1 MGFITMDLLLQE
13 IAKTFNITN
22 ESISLIIQNY
32 PELKQQY
39 ITHQILINLFGFLA
53 FSIFVPVISIFF
65 SWISIES
72 DTPENKKRNLI
83 KIQKY
88 SLIAIIILVVLLV
101 ILSVII
107 PILSPDIVILKNI
120 ISSIKK

>member
-1 MGFITMDLLLQE
+1 MDLLLQE

-39 ITHQILINLFGFLA
+39 IINHILTNLFGFLSLTMA
-53 FSIFVPVISIFF
+53 IPIISFFF
-65 SWISIES
+65 SWLSV
-72 DTPENKKRNLI
+72 DKYTPDDEKRKSI

-88 SLIAIIILVVLLV
+88 SIVALVTIVVLLV
-101 ILSVII
+101 ILNIII
-107 PILSPDIVILKNI
+107 PILSPDIVILKDL

>member
-1 MGFITMDLLLQE
+1 MDLLLQE

-39 ITHQILINLFGFLA
+39 IINHILTDLLTFLSLA
-53 FSIFVPVISIFF
+53 IVIPIISFFF
-65 SWISIES
+65 SWFSI
-72 DTPENKKRNLI
+72 DKYTPENEKRKSI

-88 SLIAIIILVVLLV
+88 SVIALVIIVALLV
-101 ILSVII
+101 ILNIII
-107 PILSPDIVILKNI
+107 PILSPDILILKDLLNA
-120 ISSIKK
+120 IKK

>member
-1 MGFITMDLLLQE
+1 MDLLLQE

-39 ITHQILINLFGFLA
+39 IINHILTNLLTFLSLA
-53 FSIFVPVISIFF
+53 IAIPIISFFF
-65 SWISIES
+65 SWLSI
-72 DTPENKKRNLI
+72 DKYTPEAEKRKSI

-88 SLIAIIILVVLLV
+88 SVVALVTIVAFLV
-101 ILSVII
+101 ILNIII
-107 PILSPDIVILKNI
+107 PILSPDII
-120 ISSIKK
+120 IMKDLLNVIKK

>member
-1 MGFITMDLLLQE
+1 MELINMDLLLQE

-39 ITHQILINLFGFLA
+39 IINHILTNLFGFLSLTMA
-53 FSIFVPVISIFF
+53 IPIISFFF
-65 SWISIES
+65 SWLSV
-72 DTPENKKRNLI
+72 DKYTPDDEKRKSI

-88 SLIAIIILVVLLV
+88 SIVALVTIVALLV
-101 ILSVII
+101 ILNIII
-107 PILSPDIVILKNI
+107 PILSPDIVILKDLINA
-120 ISSIKK
+120 IKK

>member
-1 MGFITMDLLLQE
+1 MDLLLQE

-39 ITHQILINLFGFLA
+39 ITHQILTNLFGFLA

-83 KIQKY
+83 KTQKY
-88 SLIAIIILVVLLV
+88 SLVAIVILVVLLV

-107 PILSPDIVILKNI
+107 PILSPDIVILKDL
-120 ISSIKK
+120 ISAIKK

>member
-1 MGFITMDLLLQE
+1 MDLLLQE

-72 DTPENKKRNLI
+72 DTPENKKRNFI

>member
-1 MGFITMDLLLQE
+1 MDLLLQE

-39 ITHQILINLFGFLA
+39 IINHILTNLFGFLA
-53 FSIFVPVISIFF
+53 FSIFVPILSIFF
-65 SWISIES
+65 SWLSIES

-83 KIQKY
+83 KTQKY
-88 SLIAIIILVVLLV
+88 SLIAIVIIVVLLV
-101 ILSVII
+101 ILSIII
-107 PILSPDIVILKNI
+107 PILSPDIIIMKELLKA
-120 ISSIKK
+120 IKN

>member
-39 ITHQILINLFGFLA
+39 ITHQILTNLFGFLA

-83 KIQKY
+83 KTQKY
-88 SLIAIIILVVLLV
+88 SLIAIVILVVLLV
-101 ILSVII
+101 ILSIII
-107 PILSPDIVILKNI
+107 PILSPDIVILKDLIN
-120 ISSIKK
+120 SIKK

>member
-1 MGFITMDLLLQE
+1 MDLLLQE

-39 ITHQILINLFGFLA
+39 ITHQILTNLFEFLA
-53 FSIFVPVISIFF
+53 VLIFVPILSIFF
-65 SWISIES
+65 SWLSIES

-83 KIQKY
+83 KTQKY
-88 SLIAIIILVVLLV
+88 SLIAIVILVVILV

-107 PILSPDIVILKNI
+107 PILSPDILQILLLLKI
-120 ISSIKK
+120 

>member
-1 MGFITMDLLLQE
+1 MDLLLQE

-39 ITHQILINLFGFLA
+39 IINHILTNLFEFLS
-53 FSIFVPVISIFF
+53 FLIFVPILSIFF
-65 SWISIES
+65 SWFSV
-72 DTPENKKRNLI
+72 DKYTPDGEKRKSI

-88 SLIAIIILVVLLV
+88 SIVALVTIVVLLV
-101 ILSVII
+101 ILNIII
-107 PILSPDIVILKNI
+107 PILSPDIVILKDL
-120 ISSIKK
+120 ISAIKK

>member
-1 MGFITMDLLLQE
+1 MDLLLQE

-39 ITHQILINLFGFLA
+39 IINHILTNLFGFL
-53 FSIFVPVISIFF
+53 SLTMTIPILSIFF
-65 SWISIES
+65 SWLPV
-72 DTPENKKRNLI
+72 DKYTPDDEKRKSI

-88 SLIAIIILVVLLV
+88 SIVALVTIVVLLV
-101 ILSVII
+101 ILNIII
-107 PILSPDIVILKNI
+107 PILSPDIVILKDLINA
-120 ISSIKK
+120 IKK

>member
-1 MGFITMDLLLQE
+1 MDLLLQE

-39 ITHQILINLFGFLA
+39 ITHQILTNLFGFLA
-53 FSIFVPVISIFF
+53 FSIFVLVISIFF

-83 KIQKY
+83 KTQKY
-88 SLIAIIILVVLLV
+88 SLIAIVILVVLLV
-101 ILSVII
+101 ILSIII
-107 PILSPDIVILKNI
+107 PILSRDIVILKDL
-120 ISSIKK
+120 ISAIKK

>member
-39 ITHQILINLFGFLA
+39 ITIYYPSNPYKFIWVFSFFNICSSYFNFLFMDF
-53 FSIFVPVISIFF
+53 
-65 SWISIES
+65 
-72 DTPENKKRNLI
+72 N
-83 KIQKY
+83 
-88 SLIAIIILVVLLV
+88 
-101 ILSVII
+101 
-107 PILSPDIVILKNI
+107 
-120 ISSIKK
+120 

>member
-1 MGFITMDLLLQE
+1 MDLLLQE

-39 ITHQILINLFGFLA
+39 IINLILTDLLKFLSLTMA
-53 FSIFVPVISIFF
+53 IPIISFFF
-65 SWISIES
+65 SWVSV
-72 DTPENKKRNLI
+72 DKYTPEDEKRKSI

-88 SLIAIIILVVLLV
+88 SIVALVT
-101 ILSVII
+101 
-107 PILSPDIVILKNI
+107 NYCC
-120 ISSIKK
+120 SSCYFKHYYSYPFSRYSYP